1 MAGASFK
8 MNLSS
13 LAGPVALAV
22 TAVKNR
28 QDMAKSIGNML
39 VSSAIER
46 FEKGEDPEGKKW
58 QVSQRAKDEGGQTLV
73 DKAILKNSIT
83 FEASPEMVVVGTN
96 EEYGAIHQYGGQA
109 GRGKKTRIPERPYLG
124 FSEEDAE
131 ETVAIMHRFL
141 SIAFGGGR

>member
-13 LAGPVALAV
+13 LAGPVAFAV
-22 TAVKNR
+22 AAVKNR
-28 QDMAKSIGNML
+28 QDMAKAIGNML
-39 VSSAIER
+39 VSSTIER
-46 FEKGEDPEGKKW
+46 FEKGEDPEGNKW
-58 QVSQRAKDEGGQTLV
+58 SISQRAKDEGGQTLV

-96 EEYGAIHQYGGQA
+96 VEYGAIHQYGGQA

-124 FSEEDAE
+124 FNEEDAE

-141 SIAFGGGR
+141 SKAFGGGR